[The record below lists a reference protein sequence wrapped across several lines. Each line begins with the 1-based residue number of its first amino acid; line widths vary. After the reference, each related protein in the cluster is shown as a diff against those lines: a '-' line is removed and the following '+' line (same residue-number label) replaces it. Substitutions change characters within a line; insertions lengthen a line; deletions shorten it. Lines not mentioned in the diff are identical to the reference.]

1 MKNSILNIPLLYKK
15 HILCSSAALFYILL
29 FSEVLHGQHISSPL
43 PQIKVT
49 SNFGY
54 RIHPIYKVPK
64 FHYGVDLF
72 ARADTVKS
80 ILQGAVVETGFHKD
94 LGYYL
99 VSKHGE
105 IEILYAH
112 LSSIIALPR
121 DSIYAGD
128 YIGISGATGN
138 TTGEHLH
145 LSVKILGQHID
156 PLKFL
161 KALYHQFTTNN
172 NKDQN
177 GYALQ

>member
-1 MKNSILNIPLLYKK
+1 MKNSIFNVPLPHKK
-15 HILCSSAALFYILL
+15 HILCSSAAIFHILL
-29 FSEVLHGQHISSPL
+29 FSEILHGQNMSSPL

-54 RIHPIYKVPK
+54 RIHPVYKVPK

-80 ILQGAVVETGFHKD
+80 ILPGAVVETGSHKD

-99 VSKHGE
+99 VSKHGD

-112 LSSIIALPR
+112 LSYINVLPR

-128 YIGISGATGN
+128 FIGISGSTGN

-145 LSVKILGQHID
+145 LSVKIQGKHIN

-172 NKDQN
+172 KQD
-177 GYALQ
+177 